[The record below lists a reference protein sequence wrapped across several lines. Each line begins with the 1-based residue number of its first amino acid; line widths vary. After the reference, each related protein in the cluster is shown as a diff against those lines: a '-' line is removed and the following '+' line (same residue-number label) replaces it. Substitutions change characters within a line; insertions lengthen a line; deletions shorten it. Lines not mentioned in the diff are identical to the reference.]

1 MIHVFLTATLMESLA
16 PTYTSLEGV
25 REEKQAQ
32 SIEIKYHLDG
42 KAILRRLL
50 FRLGNF
56 FLEIDKRC
64 QRDRILKFDG
74 VQFFPNNSS
83 GRDTSH
89 LSFKC

>member
-1 MIHVFLTATLMESLA
+1 MESLD
-16 PTYTSLEGV
+16 PPNSLEGV

-32 SIEIKYHLDG
+32 SIEINYHLDG

-50 FRLGNF
+50 FQLGNF
-56 FLEIDKRC
+56 FLEAGRC
-64 QRDRILKFDG
+64 QRDRILKFDC